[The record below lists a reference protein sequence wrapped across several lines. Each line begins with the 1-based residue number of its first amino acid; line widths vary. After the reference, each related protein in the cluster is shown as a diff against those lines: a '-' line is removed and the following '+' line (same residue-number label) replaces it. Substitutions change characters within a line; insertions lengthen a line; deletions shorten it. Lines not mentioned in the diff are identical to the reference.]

1 MKLDHLR
8 VFSSCSREGL
18 QELLV
23 QQEVRALGLTCL
35 ARPCNDHPLS
45 ATKVLSPGADL
56 TPGCAARS

>member
-23 QQEVRALGLTCL
+23 QQEGFG
-35 ARPCNDHPLS
+35 S
-45 ATKVLSPGADL
+45 
-56 TPGCAARS
+56 